1 MIAKVQPAR
10 KHSSSFRRLYEYLTR
25 ERDGETGEIVLRGD
39 VVLSWNL
46 LGFDTAAIEMQGVA
60 SLNNRCKDAVCHYE
74 LAWPPGE
81 RPTRQQWTDSALHTL
96 KALGY
101 DGHQFMI
108 VAHDDKKHFHIHI
121 MLNKVHPE
129 TLRAHTPYRDWF
141 TLDAA
146 VRFLEA
152 KHGWQ
157 HTPGPMRWDEDTQ
170 QAVPQSKS
178 ERHASRSARQQPTGA
193 AAQLEHYQDQESF
206 QSYVRREVAPSV
218 RSLLTR
224 RNITWDDL
232 HRLLWKVHLRLE
244 KGELGG
250 YTVLAIDDNIR
261 VKASDVFRN
270 NFAGKINRQATEA
283 ALGPWTEASTSGY
296 EADQQGAQHAAQ
308 HSVQHSARNSAL
320 REERKAQR
328 HAERSALMA
337 DYNQYR
343 NRRREVCKS
352 LTTDGREGRQYIVEV
367 LREQKRE
374 IRASVLPWPD
384 KKVSLSKATAQSVL
398 EVRALKLA
406 IQQRRQEAFPKDLRS
421 WVADRAD
428 EGDARAA
435 SQLRGWR
442 YADQRNQR
450 RLDARLES
458 NALHLGPSPDDNPK
472 SAWADFAEQRLS
484 AQQRDQ
490 NLAQQIA
497 TTRIWTINRKT
508 GDVSYMLN
516 GRASVIDRGRLVTVL
531 NQDEAAI
538 VFGLEMA
545 VQKYGSRIACS
556 GSEEWKRMV
565 TMCAIKHGIF
575 AQFTDPEM
583 QGAFHQEQLLAN
595 PLQLR
600 AVRMHSIETRLRT
613 EETNDL
619 IFTDETD
626 ALLLLSSLQPAAQ
639 SRQLIET
646 LKASQQPDPKA
657 NVGGNLTIA
666 LVRSSTGQPAFK
678 VSIHEGKRQ
687 EIIDRVAQLRQT
699 AYLASRNNFRMPSH
713 KREGR

>member
-1 MIAKVQPAR
+1 MIVKVQPSR
-10 KHSSSFRRLYEYLTR
+10 KHSSSFKRLQEYLTQ
-25 ERDGETGEIVLRGD
+25 ERDADTGELVLRGH

-46 LGFDTAAIEMQGVA
+46 LGFDTAAAEMQGVA
-60 SLNNRCKDAVCHYE
+60 ALNDRCKDAVCHYE

-81 RPTRQQWTDSALHTL
+81 RPTQPQWTDSAVQTL

-101 DGHQFMI
+101 ENHQYMI

-121 MLNKVHPE
+121 MVNKVHPV
-129 TLRAHTPYRDWF
+129 TLRAPTRYNNWLA
-141 TLDAA
+141 LDGAA
-146 VRFLEA
+146 RLLEA
-152 KHGWQ
+152 KYGWA
-157 HTPGPMRWDEDTQ
+157 HTRGMTRWDEESK
-170 QAVPQSKS
+170 QAVLISRS
-178 ERHASRSARQQPTGA
+178 ERIALRSARELTTGA
-193 AAQLEHYQDQESF
+193 AAQFEHYQDEESL
-206 QSYVRREVAPSV
+206 QAYVRREVAPSV
-218 RSLLTR
+218 SSLLTR

-232 HRLLWKVHLRLE
+232 HRLLSKVHLRLE
-244 KGELGG
+244 KGALGG
-250 YTVLAIDDNIR
+250 YTVLAIDHNIR

-270 NFAGKINRQATEA
+270 NFAGKVNRQATEA
-283 ALGPWTEASTSGY
+283 ALGTWTPASTSGY
-296 EADQQGAQHAAQ
+296 EVDQQGAQHAAQ
-308 HSVQHSARNSAL
+308 HNPRNSAL

-343 NRRREVCKS
+343 NRRRGVCKA
-352 LTTDGREGRQYIVEV
+352 LTTDGREGRQYHLDV
-367 LREQKRE
+367 LRQQKTD
-374 IRASVLPWPD
+374 IRASALPWPD
-384 KKVSLSKATAQSVL
+384 KKVLLSQAVAQSVL

-435 SQLRGWR
+435 AQLRGWR

-450 RLDARLES
+450 GLNARLEP
-458 NALHLGPSPDDNPK
+458 NALHIGPPEDNEK
-472 SAWADFAEQRLS
+472 FDWADFVQQRLL
-484 AQQRDQ
+484 AQQREQD
-490 NLAQQIA
+490 LAQQIA

-516 GRASVIDRGRLVTVL
+516 GGASVIDRGRFVTVL

-565 TMCAIKHGIF
+565 AMCAIKHGIF

-600 AVRMHSIETRLRT
+600 AVRLHSIETRLRT
-613 EETNDL
+613 EESEDL

-626 ALLLLSSLQPAAQ
+626 ARLLLSSLQPAAQ

-666 LVRSSTGQPAFK
+666 LVRSSTGQPTFK

-699 AYLASRNNFRMPSH
+699 AYLASRNKFRMPSH
-713 KREGR
+713 ERGGR